1 MAERKRI
8 EVFSAGCPVCRET
21 IEMLKRIAGSHEIV
35 IHDMNKPEVAAEA
48 KRYGI
53 RSVPAVVIDGKLV
66 PCCSEC
72 GPEEKTLQA
81 ALESVSGGEHTGS
94 PAR

>member
-8 EVFSAGCPVCRET
+8 EVFSAGCSACRET
-21 IEMLKRIAGSHEIV
+21 IEMLKRIAGSHEVV
-35 IHDMNKPEVAAEA
+35 IRDMNKSEVAAEA

-53 RSVPAVVIDGKLV
+53 RSVPAVVIDGKLAS
-66 PCCSEC
+66 CCSGR

-81 ALESVSGGEHTGS
+81 ALGSASGEEHTGS